1 MPPEYDELLEE
12 TEHHIKV
19 AASQV
24 SRRFRGYTDYADL
37 MQEGLIWVMR
47 HPQTTRNR
55 LDDGRRGEFRLV
67 AQLAKVMEKAARR
80 DRAASLR
87 YRPEDEAFYARALV
101 EAALPAVWDDEL
113 LTHPPVDESSE
124 GARGSSDLSETGNWL
139 VTVLD
144 VRSAWDRAELNE
156 SVRIALTLRY
166 RDGLRLSQV
175 AKELRVSDTTA
186 SNYIDRGVRALI
198 NELGGKPPAQ
208 CGPDCECGQ
217 GVGRRKVISN
227 AEANARTEQDY

>member
-1 MPPEYDELLEE
+1 
-12 TEHHIKV
+12 
-19 AASQV
+19 V

-37 MQEGLIWVMR
+37 VQEGLLWVMR

-87 YRPEDEAFYARALV
+87 YKPEDEAFYQRTLV

-113 LTHPPVDESSE
+113 LTHPPMDDYNAE
-124 GARGSSDLSETGNWL
+124 GSKHRTDQSETSNWL

-144 VRSAWDRAELNE
+144 VRAAWNAAELDENQ
-156 SVRIALTLRY
+156 RLALTLRY
-166 RDGLRLSQV
+166 RDGWRLYQI
-175 AKELRVSDTTA
+175 ADELEVSDTTVA
-186 SNYIDRGVRALI
+186 NYIEKGIRALI
-198 NELGGKPPAQ
+198 EELGGKPPAQ

-227 AEANARTEQDY
+227 AEARAKTEESY